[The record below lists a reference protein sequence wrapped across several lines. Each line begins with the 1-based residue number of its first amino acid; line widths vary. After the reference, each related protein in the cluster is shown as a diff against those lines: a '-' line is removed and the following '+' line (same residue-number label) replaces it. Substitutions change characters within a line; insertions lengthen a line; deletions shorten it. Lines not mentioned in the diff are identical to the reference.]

1 MILPEID
8 TAGGKQFAEK
18 IRRMVEEEQ
27 FLFEGQAINC
37 TVSAGIA
44 ELNADMANAEQLVS
58 ITDARLYRA
67 KESGRNKSVAVD

>member
-1 MILPEID
+1 LPEID

-18 IRRMVEEEQ
+18 IRRMVEEER
-27 FLFEGQAINC
+27 FMFEGQAITC

-44 ELNADMANAEQLVS
+44 ELNAEMANSEQLVS

-67 KESGRNKSVAVD
+67 KESGRNQSVAVD